1 MERLGAI
8 KEGEHRD
15 DRISHDGR
23 IRTSV
28 RVRITRADWPSVRD
42 HIRALLARDIL
53 FQVDFTHLQAIP
65 LLLAEA
71 RQ

>member
-28 RVRITRADWPSVRD
+28 VYAITRADWPSVRER
-42 HIRALLARDIL
+42 IQGLLAR
-53 FQVDFTHLQAIP
+53 
-65 LLLAEA
+65 
-71 RQ
+71 

>member
-28 RVRITRADWPSVRD
+28 VYGITRADWPSVRD
-42 HIRALLARDIL
+42 HIRALLAR
-53 FQVDFTHLQAIP
+53 
-65 LLLAEA
+65 
-71 RQ
+71 